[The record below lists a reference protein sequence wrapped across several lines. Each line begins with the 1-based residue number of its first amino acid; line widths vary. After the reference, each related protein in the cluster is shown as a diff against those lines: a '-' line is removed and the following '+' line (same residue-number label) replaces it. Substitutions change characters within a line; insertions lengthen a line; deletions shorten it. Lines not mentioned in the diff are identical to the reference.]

1 MAAHATMPS
10 IRVTWPA
17 MGPPHGHAFLRTV
30 PVAVLRGVRGCI
42 RVAVRGVRVVPVI
55 GIVEVREDEHPR
67 TAVPVGERSATEAA
81 APELSA
87 SPKTPTGV
95 AAAESTAVAAP
106 VPSPHGG
113 PCRTASQRDHEEG
126 GEEQYWHPTVPMSC
140 GAGHDH
146 TPEATAVPAAEE
158 VRRPRHI
165 QARAS

>member
-1 MAAHATMPS
+1 
-10 IRVTWPA
+10 
-17 MGPPHGHAFLRTV
+17 MGPPHGHTFLRTV

-67 TAVPVGERSATEAA
+67 TAVERSATEAA

-126 GEEQYWHPTVPMSC
+126 GEEEWQPTVPMPR

-146 TPEATAVPAAEE
+146 TREATAVPAADG
-158 VRRPRHI
+158 VRRAP
-165 QARAS
+165 Q

>member
-1 MAAHATMPS
+1 
-10 IRVTWPA
+10 
-17 MGPPHGHAFLRTV
+17 MGPPHGHTFLRTV

-87 SPKTPTGV
+87 SPRTPTG
-95 AAAESTAVAAP
+95 AAAAKSTAVAAP

-113 PCRTASQRDHEEG
+113 PSRTPSQRDHAE
-126 GEEQYWHPTVPMSC
+126 
-140 GAGHDH
+140 GAGAHL
-146 TPEATAVPAAEE
+146 
-158 VRRPRHI
+158 
-165 QARAS
+165 